1 MTTVNVRNKKAAAA
15 TETPSDALVKKAAAE
30 VTITTP
36 NGFTV
41 TLKRPGVLSS
51 FRLVKMLGDAARNV
65 VYMNMVL
72 PFTYITAIDGRAVAA
87 PNTEREIEALI
98 TRLDE
103 EGVAAVMNAVSENFG
118 AQQDPEEAQAEVKN

>member
-1 MTTVNVRNKKAAAA
+1 MTTVNVRKKAAAG

-30 VTITTP
+30 VTIQTP
-36 NGFTV
+36 NGFAV

>member
-1 MTTVNVRNKKAAAA
+1 MTTVNVRKKAAAA
-15 TETPSDALVKKAAAE
+15 TETPSDTLVKKAAAE
-30 VTITTP
+30 VTIDTP
-36 NGFTV
+36 NGFAV

-72 PFTYITAIDGRAVAA
+72 PFTYIVAIDGKPVAP

-98 TRLDE
+98 SRLDE
-103 EGVAAVMNAVSENFG
+103 DGVAAVMNAVAENFG
-118 AQQDPEEAQAEVKN
+118 AQQDPAEAQNEVKN

>member
-1 MTTVNVRNKKAAAA
+1 MTTVNVRKKAAAA

-30 VTITTP
+30 VTIETP

-103 EGVAAVMNAVSENFG
+103 EGVAAVMNAVQENFG

>member
-1 MTTVNVRNKKAAAA
+1 MTTLNVRSKKAAA

-30 VTITTP
+30 VTIQTP
-36 NGFTV
+36 NGFSV

-118 AQQDPEEAQAEVKN
+118 AQQDPTEAQAEVKN